1 METYPNQ
8 TRKYGILEVKTEM
21 INEIQETEKYEV
33 PKSDP
38 IYRNKDTKELSG
50 YIPAIEETRQYA

>member
-1 METYPNQ
+1 
-8 TRKYGILEVKTEM
+8 M